1 MTPKFILAEKTLY
14 VIELMTHIMKSAE
27 QQRLQN
33 IFQQLPPEQ
42 QQTLLAFAEFLH
54 TRITEESLPP
64 TKPILKPRP
73 LNESVIAAIKR
84 LSESYPMLKKAILL
98 NDTSRLMTEH
108 IMHGRDSVEIIDEL
122 EAIFSRHYQTLIEN
136 KE

>member
-64 TKPILKPRP
+64 AKPILKPRP